1 VIIHVLGEPAA
12 AMATATASTAC
23 VSATAA
29 KAKEVD
35 YVTVIMFTPKT
46 GATLYNIIHA
56 AASQFTFFY
65 ITISSFAN
73 SGEK

>member
-23 VSATAA
+23 MSATAA

-35 YVTVIMFTPKT
+35 DVTVIMFTPKK
-46 GATLYNIIHA
+46 GVTLYYIILIMQPQVNSRFHDLPC
-56 AASQFTFFY
+56 
-65 ITISSFAN
+65 N

>member
-23 VSATAA
+23 MFATA

-35 YVTVIMFTPKT
+35 DVTVIMFTPKK
-46 GATLYNIIHA
+46 GVTLYYIILIMQPQVNSRFHDLPC
-56 AASQFTFFY
+56 
-65 ITISSFAN
+65 N